1 MAAIITASS
10 GDSLQ
15 VIRTPS
21 KTDGSST
28 SVSLFIMKF
37 LSGLFYFCAGLVF
50 IVLGVLLIAEAVR
63 RYTHFRKAIRKIRE
77 KETKIG
83 SDIGMVR

>member
-28 SVSLFIMKF
+28 SVGLFIMKF

-50 IVLGVLLIAEAVR
+50 IVLGVLLIAESAR
-63 RYTHFRKAIRKIRE
+63 RYAHFRKAIRKIRE
-77 KETKIG
+77 KETKLG
-83 SDIGMVR
+83 CDIGMVR